1 MHGSTATKT
10 FLMKLNQIKIKWIVE
25 MFESRLAAISDIDRQ
40 RILDLLQWQQISK
53 LLKDTITGSVKLL
66 ERYPLFNS
74 SVTNTLNGLRQIPK
88 EKSQQCD
95 DNNINI

>member
-40 RILDLLQWQQISK
+40 RILDLLQRQQIWK

-66 ERYPLFNS
+66 ERYLSPF
-74 SVTNTLNGLRQIPK
+74 Q
-88 EKSQQCD
+88 QQCD
-95 DNNINI
+95 KCLKWLKTNT